1 MKNRWFCFLVAL
13 FVATGLLQAAKWEP
27 KQAALMTT
35 WGEQIDPEHVWQ
47 EYPRPQLVRSEWMNL
62 NGVWEYFRRSN
73 SIKLEA
79 ETTLSR
85 FSRHILVPFGVESAL
100 SGIMEKDYGSV
111 ASSTLMY
118 RRTFTLTNAFNNKRT
133 LLHFGAVDWRCAVF
147 VNRTLVGEH
156 DGCSDPFTFDITPY
170 LKAEGEQE
178 LQVAV
183 YDPCNRGGQ
192 PTGKQT
198 LNPGSIWYT
207 SCSGIWQTVWLE
219 PVSYSYIERYEVVPD
234 AATGTVRVKVI
245 ANDPTCKFYLIARDG
260 EDMVAST
267 EKVKAG
273 QEVTLTIPDAKLWS
287 PDSPFLY
294 NLDIYLCGDN
304 CQECDRARGYF
315 GLRTLSKGM
324 VDGHPAFLLN
334 GKPIFMYGPL
344 DQGWW
349 PDGLLTP
356 PSYEAMIYDLKTI
369 KSLGMNMVRKHIKVE
384 NDLWYEWCDRNGL
397 IVWQDMPSGSDRGDL
412 GTKEE
417 LHQIFYNECEHIVTA
432 LKQHPSICVW
442 VPFNE
447 GWGQDANA
455 GAGHTKNGYFVVR
468 SADADM
474 GRLMNAASGWT
485 DFQIGDIT
493 DAHSYPSPSGTGNP
507 GNNRVNVCG
516 EFGGI
521 TYLIDGHLWGGN
533 DQVYTSVENSQD
545 YTDRFI
551 QYTSALQ
558 GLQLDKGLWAGVYT
572 QITDVEKE
580 VNGIL
585 TYDRKVLKVSQEQL
599 AAIRSSIERTLNQ
612 RVSGAKSVV
621 SAADNGSNIM
631 WQYTTEAP
639 GEGWEQPG
647 FDDSNW
653 KRGAAGFG
661 EITQP
666 AARVHTKWSTPE
678 IWIRRT
684 FQFTNLTAED
694 LPNLCLRLFYDED
707 SEVYINGVLAMSI
720 TGYNTSYQLFGISE
734 TARRAINLEGD
745 NVIAIHTKQT
755 NGGQYIDAGFSI
767 RSYKDNST
775 LTSEP
780 MTAEVFPKPTD
791 DGQRAYLLSYSKT
804 NDDRLFYAYSY
815 DGLNWQELNKGNS
828 ILGGADTPVRRPFL
842 YRLED
847 EGGTSTFHLVFG
859 GNDDAPGL
867 YHLTSTDLV
876 SWKPLDGHETKVLDD
891 AAIAPEFAYDPGTKY
906 YFYCWSRFVRGNYSI
921 MYNRTSDFLSFSRS
935 APYFRPGFS
944 CTDIHIFRAT
954 DQYVALYT
962 DPDANGLYMSSSPS
976 LNPVRSS
983 FDNHRSLFEKP
994 RIITAP
1000 VVFESFDNNGWLL
1013 MGMENGKPRLFAAPT
1028 SKAADLEWWEFAAT
1042 SPCLPANADGGK
1054 VLVITRN
1061 ELSRLEQALLDTDGV
1076 EEIQNSKFKIQNGA
1090 GAVYDLSGRQIQSSI
1105 FRSAQRDAC
1114 VAQRSKNLQ
1123 SSILK
1128 KGIYISKGKKVVRE

>member
-1 MKNRWFCFLVAL
+1 ML
-13 FVATGLLQAAKWEP
+13 FVIITFKYTIMKRIRCISFLMLLFLTAGMLQAAEWTRKS
-27 KQAALMTT
+27 AALMTS
-35 WGEQIDPEHVWQ
+35 WGEQIDPENVWQ
-47 EYPRPQLVRSEWMNL
+47 EYPRPQLVRPDWMNL
-62 NGVWEYFRRSN
+62 NGVWEYFRREGTTN
-73 SIKLEA
+73 LA
-79 ETTLSR
+79 VETSVSKFNKR
-85 FSRHILVPFGVESAL
+85 ILVPFGVESAL
-100 SGIMEKDYGSV
+100 SGIMEQDYSKV
-111 ASSTLMY
+111 ANSTLMY
-118 RRTFTLTNAFNNKRT
+118 RRTFTLTDAFKDKRT
-133 LLHFGAVDWRCAVF
+133 LLHFGAVDWSCAVF

-156 DGCSDPFTFDITPY
+156 KGGSDPFTFDITPY
-170 LKAEGEQE
+170 LKAKGEQE

-219 PVSYSYIERYEVVPD
+219 PVSDSYIERYELVPD

-245 ANDPTCKFYLIARDG
+245 GNDPTCKFYLVARDG
-260 EDMVAST
+260 ESIVTQTDKI
-267 EKVKAG
+267 KVG
-273 QEVTLTIPDAKLWS
+273 REVTLTIPDAKLWS

-294 NLDIYLCGDN
+294 NLDIYLCRDN
-304 CQECDRARGYF
+304 CEECDRARGYF
-315 GLRTLSKGM
+315 GLRTLTKGM

-356 PSYEAMIYDLKTI
+356 PSYEAMIYDLQTI

-397 IVWQDMPSGSDRGDL
+397 IVWQDMPSGSDSGKL

-417 LHQIFYNECEHIVTA
+417 LHQIFYKECDHIVNA
-432 LKQHPSICVW
+432 LKQHPCICVW

-447 GWGQDANA
+447 GWGQDANTDQ
-455 GAGHTKNGYFVVR
+455 HTKTGNFVVR

-474 GRLMNAASGWT
+474 GRLMNAASGWY
-485 DFQIGDIT
+485 DKGIGDIT
-493 DAHSYPSPSGTGNP
+493 DAHSYPSPSGTDNP

-533 DQVYTSVENSQD
+533 DQVYTSVENSED

-558 GLQLDKGLWAGVYT
+558 GLQLSKGLWAGAYT

-585 TYDRKVLKVSQEQL
+585 TYDRKVLKVNPEQL
-599 AAIRSSIERTLNQ
+599 ASIRKEIERTINQ
-612 RVSGAKSVV
+612 RVSGAKSIV
-621 SAADNGSNIM
+621 AAGDNASNIN

-639 GEGWEQPG
+639 AEGWEQPG
-647 FDDSNW
+647 FDDSSW
-653 KRGAAGFG
+653 KSGIAGFG

-666 AARVHTKWSTPE
+666 AAKVRTKWSTPE

-684 FQFTNLTAED
+684 FQFSGLTADD

-707 SEVYINGVLAMSI
+707 SEVYINGVLAMTI
-720 TGYNTSYQLFGISE
+720 TGYNTTYQLFGISE
-734 TARRAINLEGD
+734 AARRAINLEGD

-755 NGGQYIDAGFSI
+755 SGGQYIDAGFSI

-780 MTAEVFPKPTD
+780 MDEAQIVYPKPTD

-804 NDDRLFYAYSY
+804 NDERLFYAYSY
-815 DGLNWQELNKGNS
+815 DGLKWQELNDGNS
-828 ILGGADTPVRRPFL
+828 VYGGGGQPPVRRPFV

-847 EGGTSTFHLVFG
+847 EGGSSTFHLVFG
-859 GNDDAPGL
+859 GNDEAPGL

-876 SWKPLDGHETKVLDD
+876 TWKPLDGLDVKVIDN
-891 AAIAPEFAYDPGTKY
+891 AAIAPEIGYDPASQNFVY
-906 YFYCWSRFVRGNYSI
+906 YWSMLSRDTYSLL
-921 MYNRTSDFLSFSRS
+921 YSRTSDFLTFSRP
-935 APYFRPGFS
+935 AGYFKPGFS
-944 CTDIHIFRAT
+944 ATDIHVFQAT
-954 DQYVALYT
+954 DQYVALFT
-962 DPDANGLYMSSSPS
+962 DPEENGINMAYSRS
-976 LNPVRSS
+976 LNPTKGI
-983 FDNHRSLFEKP
+983 FKNQKSLFETS
-994 RIITAP
+994 RIIMSPT
-1000 VVFESFDNNGWLL
+1000 VFESFDGKGWLL
-1013 MGMENGKPRLFAAPT
+1013 IGMENGTPRLLCAPT
-1028 SKAADLEWWEFAAT
+1028 ATAANLEWWDYAAT
-1042 SPCLPANADGGK
+1042 SPRLPANADGGK
-1054 VLVITRN
+1054 VMVITRT
-1061 ELSRLEQALLDTDGV
+1061 ELSRLQHALADGV
-1076 EEIQNSKFKIQNGA
+1076 EELRSSSEFKVQGSEL
-1090 GAVYDLSGRQIQSSI
+1090 YDLSGRHVI
-1105 FRSAQRDAC
+1105 AP
-1114 VAQRSKNLQ
+1114 
-1123 SSILK
+1123 K
-1128 KGIYISKGKKVVRE
+1128 KGVYIKNGKKFVNK